1 MSKKASGLG
10 RGLEALLPKGGGGVV
25 RLPLSAIRPNP
36 HQPRRRFSQ
45 EGLEE
50 LAASIREKGLLQ
62 PLVVRPKGEGYE
74 LVAGE

>member
-50 LAASIREKGLLQ
+50 LHMGSRDLSCMPWKEIKGKSGQ
-62 PLVVRPKGEGYE
+62 R
-74 LVAGE
+74 

>member
-36 HQPRRRFSQ
+36 GQPRRRFSQ
-45 EGLEE
+45 ESLEE
-50 LAASIREKGLLQ
+50 L
-62 PLVVRPKGEGYE
+62 
-74 LVAGE
+74 